1 MSGRRSSRLKL
12 VVAVAGTGF
21 KVAVGALVLATP
33 MLGVWL
39 ASSLAAHSGRSTA
52 LPIIAGLLAFPAAP
66 LAWDF
71 WSEQRRKQR
80 KDTRERILTFADRL
94 LLRTFTVSFTLIVA
108 MLVVRPALAFT
119 ALSTRGD
126 WMLDG
131 RSGPTVDRARRAL
144 FAVAGGLEW
153 LYELAHRNRYEKLV
167 EDDSSA
173 PAPAP
178 TESLGPTPTPSPGP
192 TPSPDPTPS
201 PGPTPSPDPTPSP
214 SPETKPATP
223 PGWPDAVAL
232 HPLVAQI
239 PAGDEGNL
247 EAVARFIRAHEPN
260 PRARIKALHDYVA
273 DRIAYDA
280 EALADDKIPPQ
291 GAQSVFAA
299 RKGVCAGYAN
309 LLKAMAKVTGD
320 EITVVVGDA
329 RTDVDEIGGG
339 GHAWNAA
346 RIDGQ
351 WHLLDATWD
360 AGHVNG
366 RTFTKSYRT
375 DYFLTPPEIFGVDH
389 FPEQERWQLKSRA
402 LTRGEFMRQPM
413 LRARF
418 FTQGFRLE
426 KPDRSQVTVA
436 DTMDVE
442 LDNPRGAF
450 VLASFVR
457 KGAAPDARG
466 APCAVRGGP
475 RVGVSCKLP
484 EDGVFRVLLFAG
496 PKQFGSYEHVGTFE
510 AVSSQ

>member
-1 MSGRRSSRLKL
+1 MGWYDAARMPGPRASRLSLAASIVAL
-12 VVAVAGTGF
+12 VV

-33 MLGVWL
+33 LLGVWL
-39 ASSLAAHSGRSTA
+39 ASSLAAHAGRSTA
-52 LPIIAGLLAFPAAP
+52 LPFVAGLLAFPVAP

-71 WSEQRRKQR
+71 WSEYRRKQ
-80 KDTRERILTFADRL
+80 KKVTGERILTFADRL
-94 LLRTFTVSFTLIVA
+94 LLRTFAVSFTLIVA
-108 MLVVRPALAFT
+108 MLVVRPAVAFT

-131 RSGPTVDRARRAL
+131 RAGPTVERARRAL
-144 FAVAGGLEW
+144 FTVAGGLEW

-167 EDDSSA
+167 EDDATGPEPTPGPAPSPTPVPA

-178 TESLGPTPTPSPGP
+178 TPTQAPSPAP
-192 TPSPDPTPS
+192 APEAKPAAPPAWPDP
-201 PGPTPSPDPTPSP
+201 PT
-214 SPETKPATP
+214 
-223 PGWPDAVAL
+223 L
-232 HPLVAQI
+232 HPVVAEI
-239 PAGDEGNL
+239 PAGEESNL
-247 EAVARFIRAHEPN
+247 EAVARFIKGREPN

-291 GAQSVFAA
+291 GASSVFSA

-309 LLKAMAKVTGD
+309 LFKAMAKVTGD
-320 EITVVVGDA
+320 EVVVVVGDA

-351 WHLLDATWD
+351 WYLLDATWD

-366 RTFTKSYRT
+366 RTFTKRYTT
-375 DYFLTPPEIFGVDH
+375 DYFLTPPELFGVDH
-389 FPEQERWQLKSRA
+389 FPEQERWQLKARA
-402 LTRGEFMRQPM
+402 LSRGEFMRQPM

-418 FTQGFRLE
+418 FTHGLRLD

-436 DTMDVE
+436 ERMDIE

-450 VLASFVR
+450 VLANFEP
-457 KGAAPDARG
+457 KGAPPDARDE
-466 APCAVRGGP
+466 PCEVRAGP

-484 EDGVFRVLLFAG
+484 HDGVFRVLLFAG
-496 PKQFGSYEHVGTFE
+496 PQQYGRFEHVGTFE
-510 AVSSQ
+510 AVSAR